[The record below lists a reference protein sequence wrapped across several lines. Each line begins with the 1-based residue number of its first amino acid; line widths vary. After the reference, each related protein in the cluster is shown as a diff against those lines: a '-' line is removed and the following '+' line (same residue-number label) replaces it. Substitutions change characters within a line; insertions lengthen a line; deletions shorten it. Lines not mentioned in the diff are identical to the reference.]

1 MRNTVLAFIITLLLG
16 FAGMIIDSNV
26 GLDGNF
32 SVVLAI
38 AAMGSFILYAIN
50 NRNTK

>member
-1 MRNTVLAFIITLLLG
+1 MRGIVVAFITTLLLG
-16 FAGMIIDSNV
+16 VVGMLIDSNV

-38 AAMGSFILYAIN
+38 SAMGSFILYAIK
-50 NRNTK
+50 NRKTK

>member
-1 MRNTVLAFIITLLLG
+1 MRGAISAFIITLLLG
-16 FAGMIIDSNV
+16 IAGMLIDSNV

-50 NRNTK
+50 NHKTK

>member
-1 MRNTVLAFIITLLLG
+1 MIVIASFFLTLFMG
-16 FAGMIIDSNV
+16 FCGMLIDSNI

-38 AAMGSFILYAIN
+38 ATMGAFILNSIN
-50 NRNTK
+50 NRKTK

>member
-1 MRNTVLAFIITLLLG
+1 MRNAIVAFITTLLLG
-16 FAGMIIDSNV
+16 IIGMLIDSNI

-38 AAMGSFILYAIN
+38 ATMGAFILYAVDG
-50 NRNTK
+50 RRKK